1 MRAAQL
7 YIKETNKY
15 IQLGQDGDFPFTLSK
30 SIAEIQDISKRNK
43 TFSKSFKIPATEDN
57 VKALGYAHVI
67 GTDLDAINVYKQQCL
82 VIVNGNVIDD
92 GYVYIL
98 KAKRETDAI
107 EFECQFVGGNE
118 SWVVA
123 LQSLKMS
130 DMTTNTS
137 GTVLQLDYTD
147 FNILS
152 RVLADPRTML
162 DPSYVFINPYMYK
175 FSDSDANNYDS
186 TETYE
191 GTSRAAR
198 GTDFWPAFRLDFLI
212 DGIFGTATNPLVQ
225 QVFGFDSFK
234 LDSTFFTGNATHGF
248 WDNIYYSDRSLDD
261 YPNVTFG
268 TTEDWRFF
276 LPTDVTMLD
285 FFINVCKTFNLIFS
299 FDGIT
304 LKVEPRQDWT
314 SWNGTTYTGFYSGDI
329 DWSEKVSVEQQIQYK
344 TSNYKRQVRLS
355 WGTENYPIDDNMYPF
370 ITDENVSQPEV
381 RYIVDLDSNNE
392 EGITDIKLPFNTS
405 LSKFYQAKFDRV
417 RTRGFVGPIT
427 EDEANQATS
436 ITFDPDNTFSNRLFV
451 FKSGSAPMGMPRH
464 VNAISPVTSRF
475 TGIEAYLFTPTWRQ
489 WVYKFSGGLQITQLG
504 YPFMYNCMTVNPY
517 AHTDENLALGDGSS
531 RASIVTKVSDFD
543 TILNVD
549 VADVSVTR
557 QPSDALGLGAL
568 TDINS
573 NDIDDVNLGIY
584 NANTVTMVDGLYE
597 RFWKTTLEKFITT
610 RTLVTKVLLSRTE
623 YVNLDISKYYTLM
636 GQRFILNKVKDFDPM
651 LDEQMVEVELLA
663 VEAFR
668 SSQEIGPATLSA
680 IASIGTQQNVLTG
693 INNTNTNQW
702 TLELKLGRYISSLGQ
717 ATNADNQDWTV
728 TGLTQSGGTLTT
740 SATPLV
746 AFNNTADFDP
756 YGRGQAAG
764 ICRLTDD
771 KFFMVSP
778 AVGTGNVFKICT
790 YTGGSS
796 NVTIDFT
803 INDGDTANYI
813 DRGTQFIVID
823 EPSANVYT
831 LAATG
836 LTRAG
841 AFPYARVYDLDI
853 SGQTVTQRGILFPRG
868 TSGSGNGGAHIINLG
883 EVGGKKCFASF
894 YFTGGS
900 SFSGLV
906 HYAVYEYNTST
917 NTLVEVVGDTL
928 FKTGNNQNG
937 HYYFSDF
944 ITNGRGLMA
953 FHDRTAN
960 TSQIHG
966 VIWDGTTFTVGA
978 AAIFGSSSKQPL
990 RLAIRKY
997 FDGISDSETQ
1007 FLLAGGLFNSGSD
1020 TGDFILFPAVYN
1032 PTANTWDVSKFDT
1045 ADSKIVLQDP
1055 SNPTSSDSYRGYN
1068 IIAQLDKDNGAMLTA
1083 MITRGNT
1090 SFRGTIANTFTTT
1103 NT

>member
-7 YIKETNKY
+7 YIKETTKY
-15 IQLGQDGDFPFTLSK
+15 IELGQGGDFPFTLSK
-30 SIAEIQDISKRNK
+30 SIAEIQDVSKRNK
-43 TFSKSFKIPATEDN
+43 THSKTFKIPATEDN
-57 VKALGYAHVI
+57 VKALGYPHVI

-98 KAKRETDAI
+98 KAKRETEAI

-137 GTVLQLDYTD
+137 GTVLQLAYTD
-147 FNILS
+147 ANILA

-162 DPSYVFINPYMYK
+162 DPSYVFVNPYMYK

-186 TETYE
+186 TETYQ
-191 GTSRAAR
+191 GTSRKAK

-234 LDSTFFTGNATHGF
+234 LDSSFLTDNATHGF
-248 WDNIYYSDRSLDD
+248 FDNIYYSDRSEDD

-276 LPTDVTMLD
+276 LPTEVTMLD
-285 FFINVCKTFNLIFS
+285 FFMNVCKTFNLIFS

-314 SWNGTTYTGFYSGDI
+314 SWNGTTYDGFYSGDI
-329 DWSEKVSVEQQIQYK
+329 DWSEKVSVEQEIQYK
-344 TSNYKRQVRLS
+344 TSKYKRQVRLS
-355 WGTENYPIDDNMYPF
+355 WGTESYPIDDNMYPF

-436 ITFDPDNTFSNRLFV
+436 ITFDPDNSYSNRLFV

-489 WVYKFSGGLQITQLG
+489 WVYQFSGGLQITQLG

-517 AHTDENLALGDGSS
+517 AHTDENLALGDGTS

-543 TILNVD
+543 TILSVD
-549 VADVSVTR
+549 VANVSVTR

-623 YVNLDISKYYTLM
+623 YVNLDISKHYTLM

-663 VEAFR
+663 VDAFR
-668 SSQEIGPATLSA
+668 SSQELGSATLTA

-693 INNTNTNQW
+693 FNNTNTNHW
-702 TLELKLGRYISSLGQ
+702 GLELQRGRYISSLGQ

-728 TGLTQSGGTLTT
+728 TGITQSGGTLTT

-790 YTGGSS
+790 YTGGTN

-813 DRGTQFIVID
+813 DRGTQFIVIN

-836 LTRAG
+836 LTRSG
-841 AFPYARVYDLDI
+841 AFPYVRVYDLDI
-853 SGQTVTQRGILFPRG
+853 SGQTVTQRGILYPRG
-868 TSGSGNGGAHIINLG
+868 TSGSGHGGAHIINLG

-906 HYAVYEYNTST
+906 HYAVYEYNTSS
-917 NTLVEVVGDTL
+917 NTLIEVVGDTL
-928 FKTGNNQNG
+928 FKTGTNVDG
-937 HYYFSDF
+937 FYYFADF
-944 ITNGRGLMA
+944 ITNGRGIMA
-953 FHDRTAN
+953 FHDRISN
-960 TSQIHG
+960 LSQIHG
-966 VIWDGTTFTVGA
+966 VIWDGTTFTVGTA
-978 AAIFGSSSKQPL
+978 ATFGSSSRQPI

-997 FDGISDSETQ
+997 FDGISDSTTQ
-1007 FLLAGGLFNSGSD
+1007 FLIAGALFNSGSS
-1020 TGDFILFPAVYN
+1020 TGDFILSPATYN
-1032 PTANTWDVSKFDT
+1032 PSSNTWDVSKFDT
-1045 ADSKIVLQDP
+1045 SDSKVVLQDP
-1055 SNPTSSDSYRGYN
+1055 SNPTSGEAYRGYN
-1068 IIAQLDKDNGAMLTA
+1068 IIGQLDKDNGAMLTA